1 MVLLVDQLRELQW
14 EKHIDD
20 LWQEVL
26 SKMEYP
32 AKKSRRTLADGDK
45 PSTRGQFGGGGSS
58 DSCDILTNP
67 YTFEREIQGPLRKI
81 GSATLHSKL
90 N

>member
-1 MVLLVDQLRELQW
+1 MTYGKRFFPRWNILL
-14 EKHIDD
+14 
-20 LWQEVL
+20 
-26 SKMEYP
+26 
-32 AKKSRRTLADGDK
+32 KKSRPTLADGDQ